1 VRSTCTHTHTHT
13 QTLTSNT
20 HTHKHINANGQT
32 RTTWTQPEAYPSLPL
47 SHHRAVAFEMNKTFA
62 KAMSDKV
69 DHYNKQGSNLEAG
82 VAASAEGRGAEKIQ
96 KVRGEIEEVKQVMT
110 ENIDRILERGDK
122 IELLVDKSSHLQ
134 EQVSPLE
141 VRVCSRACD
150 VSGFFSGVGVYSAFS
165 LSLSLLCLCLCLCR
179 VESRM

>member
-1 VRSTCTHTHTHT
+1 
-13 QTLTSNT
+13 
-20 HTHKHINANGQT
+20 
-32 RTTWTQPEAYPSLPL
+32 
-47 SHHRAVAFEMNKTFA
+47 MNKTFA
-62 KAMSDKV
+62 KAMCDKV
-69 DHYNKQGSNLEAG
+69 DHYNKQGSDLEAG

-141 VRVCSRACD
+141 VCVRAPLRR
-150 VSGFFSGVGVYSAFS
+150 VGVLFWCWCFLCFLSLY
-165 LSLSLLCLCLCLCR
+165 LSLSLLCLCLCLF
-179 VESRM
+179 ETRM